1 VVWGVA
7 TLPLSEVVASPSTW
21 GERQQL
27 ELKGHRLAGKG
38 ATLEVQLFL
47 STVRLYVEFETI
59 AAFDA
64 VTRQSL
70 ASVPVNGEAYL

>member
-7 TLPLSEVVASPSTW
+7 TLPLSEVVASPGTW

-27 ELKGHRLAGKG
+27 QLKGHRLAGSA

-47 STVRLYVEFETI
+47 STVSATDSSDVQLFSQINVSNCLQCDE
-59 AAFDA
+59 
-64 VTRQSL
+64 
-70 ASVPVNGEAYL
+70 